1 MFLNLILSR
10 INLLINKKK
19 FFDFCGFLFEFESYD
34 VNNDTILN
42 ILFRTLYVYLEENV
56 DDFLKPSLFSKLL
69 SFEKIYL
76 YDNLKESKKKYSKF
90 IRKCISLSLE
100 NNNLDCFSIFINHL
114 KELKGIRNINITE
127 EEIIEEP
134 ETIKN
139 KTNKSHKH
147 I

>member
-1 MFLNLILSR
+1 MKSIP
-10 INLLINKKK
+10 
-19 FFDFCGFLFEFESYD
+19 
-34 VNNDTILN
+34 
-42 ILFRTLYVYLEENV
+42 NV

-139 KTNKSHKH
+139 KTNQGHMH
-147 I
+147 ISSDVYLNNEDSDLNNKKREEKETKENNNLLLMYKYLKK